1 MSILLGIYLAGFFT
15 TAGYGAG
22 VCFESGGGHITGP
35 LACTVMTTAMAPAW
49 PYTVTKAILEKDDK

>member
-22 VCFESGGGHITGP
+22 ACFEAGGNHAVSPI
-35 LACTVMTTAMAPAW
+35 ACTVMTTAMAPAW
-49 PYTVTKAILEKDDK
+49 PYIVAKELIEDEK